1 MTPIFPAVHTK
12 PTKLAL
18 LFSGSILALSM
29 TGCGGGGDGS
39 NSGNSDNGSTT
50 PPVSSASFSETA
62 TWQVTN
68 LSLIHI

>member
-29 TGCGGGGDGS
+29 TGCGGGSDGS
-39 NSGNSDNGSTT
+39 SSGNDRK
-50 PPVSSASFSETA
+50 
-62 TWQVTN
+62 WR
-68 LSLIHI
+68 